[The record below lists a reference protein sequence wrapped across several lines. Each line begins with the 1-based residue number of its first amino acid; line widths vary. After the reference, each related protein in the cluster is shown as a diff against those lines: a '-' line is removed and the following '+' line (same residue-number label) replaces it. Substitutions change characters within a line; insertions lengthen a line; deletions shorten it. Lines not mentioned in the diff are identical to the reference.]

1 MNCLIVDDELL
12 AQDVLEHYVSKID
25 SLTLIGKCRNAIEAF
40 SALNRSDIDLIFLD
54 IKMPE
59 INGLDFIKAL
69 KNPPRIILT
78 TAFSEY
84 ALDGYDLD
92 VVDYLLKPVSFERFL
107 KAVNKV
113 QQSMAEPSSER
124 INAMPADDGF
134 FVKSDRKLIK
144 INPSDI
150 LYIESQKNYLV
161 IYTLHQKVMTYST
174 LNNMESELK
183 SYSHLIRIHKS
194 FMVNKNFIT
203 QLDNNIVLL
212 QNNVSIPLGASYR
225 ELFLEHMRI
234 I

>member
-40 SALNRSDIDLIFLD
+40 AALNRSDIDLIFLD

-124 INAMPADDGF
+124 INAIPADDGF

-174 LNNMESELK
+174 LNNMETELK
-183 SYSHLIRIHKS
+183 NYNHLIRVHKS
-194 FMVNKNFIT
+194 FIVNKNFIT

-212 QNNVSIPLGASYR
+212 QNSASIPLGASYR

>member
-12 AQDVLEHYVSKID
+12 AQDVLEHYIAKLD
-25 SLTLIGKCRNAIEAF
+25 SLTLMGKCRSAIEAF
-40 SALNRSDIDLIFLD
+40 AALNRSNIDLIFLD

-59 INGLDFIKAL
+59 ISGLDFIKAL

-113 QQSMAEPSSER
+113 QQSMAELSSER

-134 FVKSDRKLIK
+134 FVKSDRKFVK

-161 IYTLHQKVMTYST
+161 IHTLHQKVMTYST
-174 LNNMESELK
+174 LNNMETELK
-183 SYSHLIRIHKS
+183 NYSHLIRVHKS
-194 FMVNKNFIT
+194 FIVNKNFIT

-212 QNNVSIPLGASYR
+212 QNNASIPLGASYR